1 VIASLFAR
9 HRIVAAFLA
18 AIFVLTLAAGSA
30 SAQSTSDSTTDATHP
45 QSAPTSTTDTQQ
57 PSAASWPPPWGP
69 PVHDNGILY
78 YANFNELETRLTGA
92 YPTFRWDS
100 EGYIGDANNKFWVK
114 SEGSLTNGVM
124 SDGDQEFLYDR
135 PIPRVRYF
143 DFQVGVRADLDAGP
157 TRTWGAIGIQGM
169 APYFFDFEPTLYI
182 RGDGHV
188 AGRIEGSCNLFITQH
203 LILQPQAE
211 LNFYSKDDLARG
223 IGSGLSDIDT
233 GVRIGY
239 QITRKFAPYVGFTYA
254 SGFGNTANLARQ
266 AGAPTH
272 DSSFVVGIWVWR

>member
-18 AIFVLTLAAGSA
+18 VIFALMLSANSTRAQSA
-30 SAQSTSDSTTDATHP
+30 SDSSSDTTQSRASTAPAASPQTSAS
-45 QSAPTSTTDTQQ
+45 
-57 PSAASWPPPWGP
+57 SWPPPWGS

-78 YANFNELETRLTGA
+78 YANFNEFETRLTGA
-92 YPTFRWDS
+92 YPTFRWDG
-100 EGYIGDANNKFWVK
+100 EGYIGDVNNKFWVK
-114 SEGSLTNGVM
+114 SEGRLTDGVM

-135 PIPRVRYF
+135 PIPRLRYV
-143 DFQVGVRADLDAGP
+143 DFQVGVRSDLDAGP

-182 RGDGHV
+182 RNDDHV
-188 AGRIEGSCNLFITQH
+188 AGRIEGSYNLFITQR

-239 QITRKFAPYVGFTYA
+239 QITRKFAPYVGFTY
-254 SGFGNTANLARQ
+254 SSSFGNTANIARQ
-266 AGAPTH
+266 AGSPTH
-272 DSSFVVGIWVWR
+272 DSRFVAGIWLWR

>member
-1 VIASLFAR
+1 L
-9 HRIVAAFLA
+9 FLA
-18 AIFVLTLAAGSA
+18 AVVVAFTLFSMSA
-30 SAQSTSDSTTDATHP
+30 HAQTTSDTTPDTAQSAN
-45 QSAPTSTTDTQQ
+45 APTQTETTTTQTSPST
-57 PSAASWPPPWGP
+57 WPPPSTWSP
-69 PVHDNGILY
+69 PVHDNSILY
-78 YANFNELETRLTGA
+78 YVNFNELEARLTGA
-92 YPTFRWDS
+92 YPTFRWDG

-135 PIPRVRYF
+135 PIPRMRYF

-169 APYFFDFEPTLYI
+169 APYFFDFEPTLYV

-188 AGRIEGSCNLFITQH
+188 AGRIEGSYNLFITQRV
-203 LILQPQAE
+203 ILQPQAE
-211 LNFYSKDDLARG
+211 FNFYSKDDHARG
-223 IGSGLSDIDT
+223 IGSGLSDLDGGI
-233 GVRIGY
+233 RIGY

-254 SGFGNTANLARQ
+254 TSFGNTANLAHQ

-272 DSSFVVGIWVWR
+272 DSSFVVGIWLWR